1 MEQQQQNWGP
11 HKTAFPI
18 LCTEEMID
26 LGLYQGNVN
35 GATFEDFV
43 DEKLYPNLLPFY
55 GINLRSVVIVGTR
68 EHFTILGF

>member
-1 MEQQQQNWGP
+1 MAQNWGP

-43 DEKLYPNLLPFY
+43 DEKLSQLA
-55 GINLRSVVIVGTR
+55 S
-68 EHFTILGF
+68 ILWNQPAISGHSGYKRTFHNIRILIEL